1 MQNNKKNITNN
12 IQQRIQKYCAI
23 EERCE
28 FDIRKKL
35 TQWKVKENTIN
46 EIIEI
51 LIKERFLNEER
62 FVIMFCEVK
71 LRTRKWGRIK
81 IMYELKKRYISE
93 HNIKKG
99 LATISE
105 AEYIQILKELL
116 QNKSNSTKEAN
127 PLKKRQK
134 IVNFLLQRGFESN
147 LIWDYIDSYN

>member
-35 TQWKVKENTIN
+35 TQWEVKENTIN
-46 EIIEI
+46 EIIET

>member
-35 TQWKVKENTIN
+35 IQWEVKENTIN

-62 FVIMFCEVK
+62 FAKIFCEVK

-81 IMYELKKRYISE
+81 IIYELKKRYISE
-93 HNIKKG
+93 NNIKKG
-99 LATISE
+99 LTTISE
-105 AEYIQILKELL
+105 FEYVQILKELL
-116 QNKSNSTKEAN
+116 QNKSKSIKEVN
-127 PLKKRQK
+127 QLKKKQK

-147 LIWDYIDSYN
+147 LIWDHIDIYN